1 MSSSLRQR
9 LSRRE
14 ILVAPGAYDAL
25 TAKLI
30 QASGFEAVYLSGA
43 GVSYATL
50 GWPDLGLVTQTE
62 LAARVAML
70 ANAVSLPVIAD
81 GDTGHGNANNA
92 ARCVQLYERAGAQA
106 IQLEDQI
113 FPKRCG
119 HMAGK
124 ALVDAQEMV
133 EKLQAA
139 LQARRSREFLV
150 IARTDALGVAGMD
163 EALDRGR
170 RYLEAGADA
179 LFVEAPRSHEELR
192 TVARAFPATPLVANM
207 VEGGRT
213 PLLPAAELQE
223 LGYALLIHPNAL
235 ARRFA
240 KAGLQLLGEL
250 KRRGSTAHLLDDML
264 LFEEFNALLQGR

>member
-124 ALVDAQEMV
+124 TLVDAQEMV

-139 LQARRSREFLV
+139 LQARRSPDFLV
-150 IARTDALGVAGMD
+150 VARTDALGVAGMD

-179 LFVEAPRSHEELR
+179 LFVEAPRSRDELR
-192 TVARAFPATPLVANM
+192 TVAQAFADVPLVANM

-213 PLLPAAELQE
+213 PLLPADELQA
-223 LGYALLIHPNAL
+223 LGYALVIHPNAL

-240 KAGLQLLGEL
+240 RAGLQLLGEL
-250 KRRGSTAHLLDDML
+250 KARGSTAHLLDDML